1 MDTEA
6 NGEILRLRTALRDL
20 LAVSSLP
27 VAWVGRQP
35 RDIAAG
41 LADVLIGSLRVD
53 FAYVRLCDPT
63 RSAAVEL
70 TRGDGWKEFPE
81 WLRRHLAVVRWLS
94 GREII
99 PGVGGGTEPR
109 RGVVVPIGVNGEGGL
124 VAAACGRSDFPA
136 EVDLLLLSVAANH
149 AATAFQSAL
158 AEQDLRQVRSELET
172 KVAERTFELRRATAE
187 LQTTLDASPVGIALF
202 GIDQTIQRCNPAFER
217 ILGWRADEI
226 AGRPASVLKVCE
238 GPPGTVAERL
248 NRGEAFANV

>member
-70 TRGDGWKEFPE
+70 TRGGGWKEFPE

-94 GREII
+94 
-99 PGVGGGTEPR
+99 
-109 RGVVVPIGVNGEGGL
+109 VNRFCSWS
-124 VAAACGRSDFPA
+124 VWAAPF
-136 EVDLLLLSVAANH
+136 LSMP
-149 AATAFQSAL
+149 SKRW
-158 AEQDLRQVRSELET
+158 E
-172 KVAERTFELRRATAE
+172 
-187 LQTTLDASPVGIALF
+187 
-202 GIDQTIQRCNPAFER
+202 
-217 ILGWRADEI
+217 
-226 AGRPASVLKVCE
+226 
-238 GPPGTVAERL
+238 
-248 NRGEAFANV
+248 

>member
-70 TRGDGWKEFPE
+70 TRGEGRKEVPE
-81 WLRRHLAVVRWLS
+81 WLRRHIAVVRGLA
-94 GREII
+94 GEEII
-99 PGVGGGTEPR
+99 PNRCGGT
-109 RGVVVPIGVNGEGGL
+109 G
-124 VAAACGRSDFPA
+124 
-136 EVDLLLLSVAANH
+136 
-149 AATAFQSAL
+149 
-158 AEQDLRQVRSELET
+158 
-172 KVAERTFELRRATAE
+172 
-187 LQTTLDASPVGIALF
+187 
-202 GIDQTIQRCNPAFER
+202 
-217 ILGWRADEI
+217 
-226 AGRPASVLKVCE
+226 
-238 GPPGTVAERL
+238 
-248 NRGEAFANV
+248 